1 MKKINWKAIFKPSSV
16 KADVKKSHILQLV
29 LGLVI
34 IIFLNVIG
42 YFFFARIDLTQ
53 EKRYTLSESS
63 KKLMSN
69 LEDIVFIRCYLEGDI
84 PSEYKRTT
92 RKEKTT
98 KIITYNIY
106 GTKSRIL

>member
-42 YFFFARIDLTQ
+42 YFFLCKNRPYSR
-53 EKRYTLSESS
+53 ETLHSFG
-63 KKLMSN
+63 
-69 LEDIVFIRCYLEGDI
+69 VF
-84 PSEYKRTT
+84 
-92 RKEKTT
+92 
-98 KIITYNIY
+98 
-106 GTKSRIL
+106 

>member
-1 MKKINWKAIFKPSSV
+1 MKKINWKSFFKPSSA
-16 KADVKKSHILQLV
+16 KTDVKKSHILQLV

-69 LEDIVFIRCYLEGDI
+69 LEDIVFIRCYLEFNI
-84 PSEYKRTT
+84 PSE
-92 RKEKTT
+92 
-98 KIITYNIY
+98 
-106 GTKSRIL
+106 